1 MFAKRIIPCL
11 DCKDGRVV
19 KGVQFV
25 NLRDAGD
32 PGELAAMYD
41 REGADELVMLD
52 ISASREGRA
61 TLMETVKQVARR
73 LFIPLTVGGGIRT
86 LDDALRL
93 LSAGADKVAVNTGAV
108 ERPEIISE
116 IAARFGRQAVVVA
129 IDAKRPPDLAVKAID
144 EFTVTDSY
152 SIGGVWTHSTR
163 AVTTPRWKV
172 LTYGGTRETDFRAL
186 EWAARA
192 ESLGAGEILLTSM
205 DADGTQRGFDCELTA
220 AIAKSVH
227 IPVIASG
234 GAGGPEHFAQVFLL
248 GAADA
253 ALAASIFHFGQH
265 TLGNLKRFL
274 ATRGVPVRLVGNRSD
289 AVESRGSTV
298 ES

>member
-1 MFAKRIIPCL
+1 MMFAKRIIPCL

-32 PGELAAMYD
+32 PGQLAAMYD

-61 TLMETVKQVARR
+61 TLMDTVQRVAER

-86 LDDALRL
+86 LDDARRL
-93 LSAGADKVAVNTGAV
+93 LSAGADKVAVNTAAV
-108 ERPEIISE
+108 ETPELISE

-129 IDAKRPPDLAVKAID
+129 IDARLDGDA
-144 EFTVTDSY
+144 
-152 SIGGVWTHSTR
+152 GWN
-163 AVTTPRWKV
+163 V
-172 LTYGGTRETDFRAL
+172 LTYGGTRETELDAM
-186 EWAARA
+186 EWAAGV

-220 AIAKSVH
+220 AISKAVH

-234 GAGGPEHFAQVFLL
+234 GAGSLEHFAEVFLQ

-253 ALAASIFHFGQH
+253 ALAASIFHFAQH
-265 TLGNLKRFL
+265 SIRSLKEFL
-274 ATRGVPVRLVGNRSD
+274 LSQGVPVRSVNS
-289 AVESRGSTV
+289 
-298 ES
+298 